1 MVERA
6 EETRGGLEGNLTG
19 FSAEGNP
26 DRAGGLGPSDY
37 GVLKSSWLV

>member
-6 EETRGGLEGNLTG
+6 EETRGEGEGNLTG

-26 DRAGGLGPSDY
+26 DGA
-37 GVLKSSWLV
+37 LVD